1 MTPIEEKYDRLLAE
15 QRFMKEMEGRQYGT
29 EETRDAAA
37 WFLAGWRAAR
47 STLPDKKEMP
57 GRMDFFDSD
66 AEIEYRARVDGWNE
80 CRAESLK

>member
-1 MTPIEEKYDRLLAE
+1 MTPIEERYDRLLAE
-15 QRFMKEMEGRQYGT
+15 QRFMKEMDGRQYGT

-37 WFLAGWRAAR
+37 WFLAGWQAAR

-57 GRMDFFDSD
+57 GRMDFFDPD
-66 AEIEYRARVDGWNE
+66 EQIEAYARVAGWNA